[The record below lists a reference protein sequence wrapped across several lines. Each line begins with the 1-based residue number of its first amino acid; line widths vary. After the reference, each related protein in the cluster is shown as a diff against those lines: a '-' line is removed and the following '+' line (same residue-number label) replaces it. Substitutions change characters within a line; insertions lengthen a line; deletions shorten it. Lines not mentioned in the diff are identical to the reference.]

1 MLNLPILKVSRYN
14 PAHEYLFIK
23 RFFDIVLSAIAIGIA
38 SPVMLVLAII
48 IKRTDGGPVLYR
60 QVRLTRYRREFEMLK
75 FRSMIPDAEKD
86 GVARLSTGDNDKR
99 VTKVGR
105 FMRRYR
111 LDELP
116 QLFNIIKGDMSLVG
130 PRPERPEIAKVYES
144 RLPEFALRLQ
154 VRAGLTGIAQV
165 YGRYNT
171 EPYDKLLLDLTYISK
186 PGLAQDVKVMLA
198 TIKTLFIKDS
208 TRGVDAGQ
216 VTADISDINEYF
228 RKNEDI
234 KDAED

>member
-1 MLNLPILKVSRYN
+1 MALNNVLKR
-14 PAHEYLFIK
+14 L
-23 RFFDIVLSAIAIGIA
+23 FDILLSLTALVIL
-38 SPVMLVLAII
+38 SPVMILCALW
-48 IKRTDGGPVLYR
+48 IKFDSQGPVIFK
-60 QVRLTRYRREFEMLK
+60 QDRLTKNGRVFKMFK
-75 FRSMIPDAEKD
+75 FRSMVQNAEK
-86 GVARLSTGDNDKR
+86 TGAGLFNYENDPR
-99 VTKVGR
+99 VTRSGHFLR
-105 FMRRYR
+105 EHS

-116 QLFNIIKGDMSLVG
+116 QLINIIKGDMSLVG